1 MAKKK
6 SIRAD
11 FVKSCIA
18 YNKLNTIAKIA
29 ISGIENICKRLN
41 LDSIYDVINGRFAIP
56 SKRPSGKKS
65 SSKRVAKCDTVF
77 VAYRFCGHPTEEQAS
92 DLKQN
97 IGASRFMW
105 NRMLSDYKL
114 M

>member
-6 SIRAD
+6 SIRID
-11 FVKSCIA
+11 FIKSCIT
-18 YNKLNTIAKIA
+18 YNKLNKIA

-65 SSKRVAKCDTVF
+65 SSKRVVKCDTVF

-92 DLKQN
+92 DLNQN
-97 IGASRFMW
+97 IGASRFI
-105 NRMLSDYKL
+105 
-114 M
+114 

>member
-29 ISGIENICKRLN
+29 ISGIEKNDKTSTAGL
-41 LDSIYDVINGRFAIP
+41 
-56 SKRPSGKKS
+56 
-65 SSKRVAKCDTVF
+65 
-77 VAYRFCGHPTEEQAS
+77 
-92 DLKQN
+92 
-97 IGASRFMW
+97 
-105 NRMLSDYKL
+105 
-114 M
+114 